1 MESNSINQIAPLNDD
16 DILITRSSFLVD
28 RMEKY
33 RVPNR
38 QNLLRAREYGLENA
52 FIHLEQ
58 TRRLPDFVLCKYR
71 NLTPYHHS
79 SIVAMDLEQ
88 SDHR

>member
-1 MESNSINQIAPLNDD
+1 MIRSIRIDHEKKKFD
-16 DILITRSSFLVD
+16 HHHFSIELI
-28 RMEKY
+28 MEKY

-58 TRRLPDFVLCKYR
+58 TRRLPNFVLCKYR
-71 NLTPYHHS
+71 NLTSYHHS
-79 SIVAMDLEQ
+79 SIATMSLEQ
-88 SDHR
+88 ADHR